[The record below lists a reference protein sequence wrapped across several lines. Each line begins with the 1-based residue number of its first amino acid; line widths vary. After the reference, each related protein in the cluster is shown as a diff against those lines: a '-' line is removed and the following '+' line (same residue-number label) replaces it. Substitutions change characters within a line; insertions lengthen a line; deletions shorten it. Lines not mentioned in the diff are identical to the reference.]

1 MLSKA
6 EREEMI
12 DWLMIAQG
20 CTREYWEKQS
30 DKILKVNYRESC
42 LTEDGAE

>member
-12 DWLMIAQG
+12 SWLMFNQG

-30 DKILKVNYRESC
+30 DKVIQVNYKETC
-42 LTEDGAE
+42 LGEDGAE